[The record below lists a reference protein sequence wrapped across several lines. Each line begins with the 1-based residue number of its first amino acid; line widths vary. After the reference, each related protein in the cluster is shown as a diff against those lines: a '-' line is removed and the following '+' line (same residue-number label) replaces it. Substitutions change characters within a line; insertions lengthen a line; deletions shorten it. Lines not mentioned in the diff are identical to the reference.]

1 MTVFADEPDHYD
13 RSFFG
18 GWPSVRMDARAIAE
32 RVQEVVRRLSLVE
45 PTCGELRP
53 ILATRAFRPEDPGP
67 VLELATGQL
76 AELIDRRARFDP
88 PRRPAPVGPD
98 GYSVVFGPNRR
109 WSDPLRISLTVRA
122 GQYRE
127 GSWDEV
133 EL

>member
-1 MTVFADEPDHYD
+1 
-13 RSFFG
+13 
-18 GWPSVRMDARAIAE
+18 MDAQAIAE
-32 RVQEVVRRLSLVE
+32 RTKEFVRRVSLVE
-45 PTCGELRP
+45 PTLAEVRP
-53 ILATRAFRPEDPGP
+53 ILAARAFRPGDPGP
-67 VLELATGQL
+67 VLEMTADQL

-127 GSWDEV
+127 GSW
-133 EL
+133 